1 MVGAII
7 GGLSAVA
14 SGISALQNFQ
24 RAKTAEKSAKMY
36 TDQLMGLTEQNKLKG
51 LSVPDLASLG
61 YDRTAQAQAA
71 SIGALQGMGAEGAA
85 QVANLNKAATEQQA
99 QITQDQAGLMYDRDA
114 AVAAQDA
121 AIEQRKIDRQDY
133 VLTSQATG
141 AQTAA
146 ADARTAG
153 NEAVAGIF
161 SSLGSAGKDIFGSE
175 SFEDWQRKRQAN
187 KGSGYGY
194 GGAGSS
200 F

>member
-85 QVANLNKAATEQQA
+85 QVANLNKAATEEQA
-99 QITQDQAGLMYDRDA
+99 QITQDQAQLMYDRDA

-133 VLTSQATG
+133 ILSSQALG

-146 ADARTAG
+146 ADARTA
-153 NEAVAGIF
+153 AGANISSMF
-161 SSLGSAGKDIFGSE
+161 SGLGSAAENIFGKE
-175 SFEDWQRKRQAN
+175 SFDDWQNKRKAKLKEREAN
-187 KGSGYGY
+187 QNTLS
-194 GGAGSS
+194 
-200 F
+200 

>member
-51 LSVPDLASLG
+51 LSVPDLSSLG

-71 SIGALQGMGAEGAA
+71 SIGALHGMGAEGAA

-121 AIEQRKIDRQDY
+121 AIEQRKIDRQDF

-146 ADARTAG
+146 ADARTA
-153 NEAVAGIF
+153 AGTNISSMF
-161 SSLGSAGKDIFGSE
+161 SGLGSAAENIFGKE
-175 SFEDWQRKRQAN
+175 SFDDWQNARKAKLKEREAN
-187 KGSGYGY
+187 QNTPS
-194 GGAGSS
+194 
-200 F
+200 